1 MAVTDYNGKE
11 KASLKNIKA
20 LWQYIT
26 GGCSGHSQGDG
37 SR

>member
-20 LWQYIT
+20 LWQHIT
-26 GGCSGHSQGDG
+26 GGVHSPFA
-37 SR
+37 RRWV